1 MTHPYF
7 HEPIQRFS
15 SPLQIQNLQVKNR
28 VFLAPL
34 AGVSDVP
41 FRRVCQSQGA
51 GLTYVEMLS
60 STAIRYKNRRTFE
73 MMARHA
79 SESVLGVQVTGPNAE
94 DVANAIAV
102 LDSLGF
108 DTIDINMGCP
118 VRKVT

>member
-1 MTHPYF
+1 MTQPYF

-15 SPLQIQNLQVKNR
+15 DPLQIQNLKVKNR

-41 FRRVCQSQGA
+41 FRRICQSQGA

-79 SESVLGVQVTGPNAE
+79 SESVLGVQVTW
-94 DVANAIAV
+94 
-102 LDSLGF
+102 
-108 DTIDINMGCP
+108 TKC
-118 VRKVT
+118 